1 MYLMRDKLNIFSGN
15 ITDEKG
21 KLIIQTMSNLVI
33 SLQNNVTETSNSLEE
48 FKNFTETF
56 SIIKFFKFVVGYS
69 NTLLPFI
76 SITILELLILRQETN
91 ELLTKTSIGR
101 IIKSEEGFADI
112 WYCFLFELVRK
123 IPLLAALTTLGVT
136 RLSESSHMFLNNFI
150 DKYITLPTSLFGS
163 TILFI
168 VGILIFDFEQY
179 WEHKLSHIYPP
190 LWDSHEFHH
199 AATQMNI
206 FAAKRLA
213 PLDGVFFSWF
223 TLPFTIIGTLLISA
237 YADKGN
243 LIPFFLVATWATLMQ
258 IQTFAGHSSFKVAYP
273 KPFNYILLSPCCH
286 LIHHSN
292 RVEHYDK
299 NFGFVFSIWDR
310 FYGTY
315 LDESNLDNIICY
327 GIDNSEY
334 NKHHPAYSFLI
345 LPVVKLARRFK
356 NFFVYS

>member
-1 MYLMRDKLNIFSGN
+1 
-15 ITDEKG
+15 
-21 KLIIQTMSNLVI
+21 MSNLVI
-33 SLQNNVTETSNSLEE
+33 NLQNKAAESASSVGKFNISIENFSLTKI
-48 FKNFTETF
+48 FRFLL
-56 SIIKFFKFVVGYS
+56 GYS

-76 SITILELLILRQETN
+76 SITILELIILRQETS
-91 ELLTKTSIGR
+91 ELFTKTSIGR

-112 WYCFLFELVRK
+112 WYCLLFELVRK
-123 IPLLAALTTLGVT
+123 VPLIAALTTLGVT
-136 RLSESSHMFLNNFI
+136 RFSESSHTFLNNFI
-150 DKYITLPTSLFGS
+150 DQYITLPSSLLGS
-163 TILFI
+163 TVLFLI
-168 VGILIFDFEQY
+168 GILIFDFEQY
-179 WEHKLSHIYPP
+179 WEHRLSHIYAP

-237 YADKGN
+237 YAEKGN

-258 IQTFAGHSSFKVAYP
+258 IQTFAGHSSFKISYP

-292 RVEHYDK
+292 RVEHFDK
-299 NFGFVFSIWDR
+299 NFGFVFCIWDR
-310 FYGTY
+310 LYGTY
-315 LDESNLDNIICY
+315 LDESNLDDVTCY

-334 NKHHPAYSFLI
+334 NKHHPAYSFLV
-345 LPVVKLARRFK
+345 LPIVKLARRSK
-356 NFFVYS
+356 NFFAFS